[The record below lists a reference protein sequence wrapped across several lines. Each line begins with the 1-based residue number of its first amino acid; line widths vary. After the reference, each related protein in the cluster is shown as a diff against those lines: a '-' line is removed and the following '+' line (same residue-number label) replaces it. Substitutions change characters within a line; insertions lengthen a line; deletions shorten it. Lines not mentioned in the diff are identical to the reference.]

1 MSKSYQQSSDRY
13 KLAVG
18 CNIFCIIKLQ
28 QLIRKQLI
36 RGKLFYKL
44 ELNFVKLSRVN
55 IGLDL
60 ILGRIVWFDLIWS
73 YCESSYLHSKKK
85 YQHFQI
91 WYYFTQMVHFLLW
104 IIITICAILLICSS
118 LKFVCRQTNKQS
130 NKQTDRYMD
139 KDQSFCCEDI
149 YETILTFV

>member
-1 MSKSYQQSSDRY
+1 MSKSYQQPSDRY

-73 YCESSYLHSKKK
+73 YCESSNLHNMKKH
-85 YQHFQI
+85 QHFQI
-91 WYYFTQMVHFLLW
+91 WYCFTQMVHFLLW
-104 IIITICAILLICSS
+104 IITRLGLQCQTPEKVKPLFLILFFLWHWF
-118 LKFVCRQTNKQS
+118 LGP
-130 NKQTDRYMD
+130 
-139 KDQSFCCEDI
+139 
-149 YETILTFV
+149 LTP